1 MMQIDIFQNNRL
13 PVKISKLGTKMFLIT
28 LANELKISLSKIALN
43 FINSERM
50 IEINSKFLNHNYDTD
65 IITFVYNNDP
75 FEIEIFISI
84 DQALLNANKFKVDI
98 NSEILRLIIHGFL
111 HSVGYDDGDKN
122 SKRKMKMMEN
132 KLVKKYVNENINL
145 LLSEKRK

>member
-1 MMQIDIFQNNRL
+1 MTQIDIIQNNHL
-13 PVKISKLGTKMFLIT
+13 PVKVSKLSTKKFLFT
-28 LANELKISLSKIALN
+28 LANELKISISKVALN

-84 DQALLNANKFKVDI
+84 DQALLNANKYKIDI
-98 NSEILRLIIHGFL
+98 NSEFLRLIIHGFL
-111 HSVGYDDGDKN
+111 HSIGYDDGDKN
-122 SKRKMKMMEN
+122 SKRKMKLMEN
-132 KLVKKYVNENINL
+132 KLVRKYVNEKINL